1 MTEDA
6 VNVFNSILH
15 EVGKYFPRNIVSQ
28 HMSQPNKLETGFL
41 FVFCLTTVQ
50 ESSSWTFAYHGFII
64 TPNLTDECSS
74 SFGETCLLLKS
85 KFQKFVPTIWDRV
98 CTVFG

>member
-1 MTEDA
+1 MYLTASSMKWE
-6 VNVFNSILH
+6 SISL
-15 EVGKYFPRNIVSQ
+15 VTSSRNTC
-28 HMSQPNKLETGFL
+28 HNPNKLETGFL